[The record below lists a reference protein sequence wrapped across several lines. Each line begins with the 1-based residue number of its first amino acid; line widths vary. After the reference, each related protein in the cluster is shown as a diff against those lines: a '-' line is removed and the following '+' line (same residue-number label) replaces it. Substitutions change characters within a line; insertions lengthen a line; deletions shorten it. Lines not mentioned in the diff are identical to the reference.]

1 MSDLNVYWQNGFRN
15 RREYLEYLADE
26 YGIDISVVISFA
38 TILGEDE
45 DFEELIFT
53 LNDYEEYMKK

>member
-26 YGIDISVVISFA
+26 YNIDISVVISFA

-45 DFEELIFT
+45 DFEGLVLT
-53 LNDYEEYMKK
+53 LSDYEEYMKK

>member
-1 MSDLNVYWQNGFRN
+1 MNDLNIYWQNGFRN

-26 YGIDISVVISFA
+26 YGISISEVISLA

-45 DFEELIFT
+45 DFDALISF
-53 LNDYEEYMKK
+53 LCDYEEFIKK